1 LRRRWMSSGGA
12 GGAGVA
18 HAALDEQGKVLDPCA
33 PELVTPH
40 EVEAVKLIIY
50 TAVLC
55 IWLEGKDR
63 PTMGDVVANLKTAF
77 ALC

>member
-1 LRRRWMSSGGA
+1 MDEQGRLAAALEEQGWLA
-12 GGAGVA
+12 
-18 HAALDEQGKVLDPCA
+18 AALDEQRKVLDPCA

-40 EVEAVKLIIY
+40 EAEAVKLIIY

-55 IWLEGKDR
+55 IRLEGKDC
-63 PTMGDVVANLKTAF
+63 PTMGDVVANLETAF